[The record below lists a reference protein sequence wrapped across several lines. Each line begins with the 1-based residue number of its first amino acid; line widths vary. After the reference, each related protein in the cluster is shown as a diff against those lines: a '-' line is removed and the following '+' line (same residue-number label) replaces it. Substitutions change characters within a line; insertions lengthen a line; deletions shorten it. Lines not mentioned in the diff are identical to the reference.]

1 MKILF
6 CKDIISYL
14 ESSEEAMQI
23 PNRIQTTIDR
33 IRQKKKYP
41 YSKYPYKKRNHCID
55 QYNTLLCRGNANI
68 NKENIEIIMKT
79 FNNEKTFPINSKQL
93 IKKLF
98 ITSFKDENMFLGKQN
113 SCIRNIALCLQRFFK
128 YFMK

>member
-33 IRQKKKYP
+33 IRQKKK
-41 YSKYPYKKRNHCID
+41 N
-55 QYNTLLCRGNANI
+55 LLFGYDKNF
-68 NKENIEIIMKT
+68 T
-79 FNNEKTFPINSKQL
+79 
-93 IKKLF
+93 
-98 ITSFKDENMFLGKQN
+98 
-113 SCIRNIALCLQRFFK
+113 
-128 YFMK
+128 

>member
-41 YSKYPYKKRNHCID
+41 YSKYPHKKRNHCID

-79 FNNEKTFPINSKQL
+79 FNNEKTFPINSEQ
-93 IKKLF
+93 
-98 ITSFKDENMFLGKQN
+98 
-113 SCIRNIALCLQRFFK
+113 
-128 YFMK
+128 

>member
-33 IRQKKKYP
+33 IRQKKK
-41 YSKYPYKKRNHCID
+41 I
-55 QYNTLLCRGNANI
+55 
-68 NKENIEIIMKT
+68 
-79 FNNEKTFPINSKQL
+79 F
-93 IKKLF
+93 
-98 ITSFKDENMFLGKQN
+98 FLGMITILHK
-113 SCIRNIALCLQRFFK
+113 K
-128 YFMK
+128 